1 MAMGYSDVMPLSMLQ
16 HVQVNLDEY
25 RGAGKKSK
33 RSAGEEYEEK
43 VNAGWCFV
51 FWRRPRLHVYD
62 ICGAGDEE
70 SEIRAQV
77 KQWEENT
84 DVYDL
89 TRQAIDMYMS
99 NVR

>member
-1 MAMGYSDVMPLSMLQ
+1 MQ
-16 HVQVNLDEY
+16 I
-25 RGAGKKSK
+25 
-33 RSAGEEYEEK
+33 
-43 VNAGWCFV
+43 
-51 FWRRPRLHVYD
+51 YD
-62 ICGAGDEE
+62 TCGSGDEE
-70 SEIRAQV
+70 SEIRAQM